1 MAKSPDR
8 KTVPLKRAFELLAEQ
23 NPEAPLGTWEL
34 MAVLGGFMVV
44 NPIVI
49 PRKIIVYTIVY
60 PIFARWE
67 TFLNTRITSKKT
79 CISLAVCPEHRQIFE
94 RHPSFIG

>member
-1 MAKSPDR
+1 VAKSPDR
-8 KTVPLKRAFELLAEQ
+8 KTVPLKRAFELLAGQ

-49 PRKIIVYTIVY
+49 PRKIKVYT
-60 PIFARWE
+60 FARWE
-67 TFLNTRITSKKT
+67 TFLSTRITSKKT
-79 CISLAVCPEHRQIFE
+79 CISLTVCPEHRQIFE